1 MYPADDPFLGEVRQ
15 EMREQVLRIGHH
27 ASLAVW
33 GGNNENE
40 AAFSW

>member
-1 MYPADDPFLGEVRQ
+1 MYPADDQFLSDVRQ

-27 ASLAVW
+27 PSLAVW

-40 AAFSW
+40 VGFGW